1 MFEPGQ
7 IRRRMQAADEVSP
20 DDTVDAPILETEEFG
35 SPITEEELEE
45 LELDDG
51 FETIEID

>member
-45 LELDDG
+45 LDDG